1 MSHISPEQKHQWR
14 TEALIQKL
22 VAGIDEMVALQLCV
36 IIQHPAYKRV
46 EALWRG
52 LRFML
57 DAVPAYQ
64 VGKLLRVRILDL
76 SWEELA
82 SDLDQ
87 SVSIHTSVLHRLIC
101 QQELNTLG
109 GEPFGLLLVDHPV
122 SSEMD
127 EISGSDDFYLLQL
140 LGELGHQSLCP
151 VILPVA
157 RNFLGTDDINVWSDP
172 VRVKR
177 ILASN
182 DFVGWRRLRS
192 QSVSQFLGLTL
203 PEQLLRTPWQAC
215 YQRIHF
221 NEYSV
226 SDKDGDHLWGSSA
239 FAFAGNVMKEFNR
252 IRWFGF
258 LRESEFGGALISS
271 RTGLPLAARIRL
283 TDSLEEFYS
292 EQGFIPLTTCY
303 LTKELAFF
311 NNRSV
316 FQPPVDDDD
325 WRILSMIQTTLIGCR
340 FGHYLKVMIRER
352 IGGYRSSEAC
362 ERDLNDW
369 LQGYVSNVDY
379 AEASILARYPLR
391 RASAKISGDAS
402 LGVYHCLVELQP
414 QYQFDAIN
422 THIVLK
428 ADASELAATH
438 SSATHATTVNA
449 SATATGPKGRSS

>member
-1 MSHISPEQKHQWR
+1 MRRFSPEQERAFQA
-14 TEALIQKL
+14 EALIQKL
-22 VAGIDEMVALQLCV
+22 VAGIDEMVTLQLNV
-36 IIQHPAYKRV
+36 IIQHPAYKRL

-52 LRFML
+52 LWFML
-57 DAVPAYQ
+57 EAVPAYQ
-64 VGKLLRVRILDL
+64 LGKVLHVRILDL

-82 SDLDQ
+82 KDLDVG
-87 SVSIHTSVLHRLIC
+87 VSIRSSVLHRLIC
-101 QQELNTLG
+101 EQELNTLG
-109 GEPFGLLLVDHPV
+109 GQPFGLLLVDHPV

-127 EISGSDDFYLLQL
+127 EISGSDDFHLLQL
-140 LGELGHQSLCP
+140 LGELGHQALCP

-157 RNFLGTDDINVWSDP
+157 RNFLGTDDINVWSDQ

-177 ILASN
+177 ILGSN
-182 DFVGWRRLRS
+182 DFLGWRHLRT

-203 PEQLLRTPWQAC
+203 PEHLLRTPWKAC
-215 YQRIHF
+215 YQNIHF

-226 SDKDGDHLWGSSA
+226 SDKGGDHLWGSSA

-258 LRESEFGGALISS
+258 LRESEFGGAMVDPRIGSPS
-271 RTGLPLAARIRL
+271 AARMRL

-292 EQGFIPLTTCY
+292 DQGFIPLATCY
-303 LTKELAFF
+303 LTQELAFF

-316 FQPPVDDDD
+316 FMPPVDNDD

-340 FGHYLKVMIRER
+340 FGHYLKVLIRER
-352 IGGYRSSEAC
+352 IGSYQSAEAC
-362 ERDLNDW
+362 EQDLNDW
-369 LQGYVSNVDY
+369 LQEYVSSVEY
-379 AEASILARYPLR
+379 ADAPILARYPLR

-402 LGVYHCLVELQP
+402 LGIYHCQVELQP

-428 ADASELAATH
+428 TDTSELAAARFAPSH
-438 SSATHATTVNA
+438 FAK
-449 SATATGPKGRSS
+449 TATRLQGRRS